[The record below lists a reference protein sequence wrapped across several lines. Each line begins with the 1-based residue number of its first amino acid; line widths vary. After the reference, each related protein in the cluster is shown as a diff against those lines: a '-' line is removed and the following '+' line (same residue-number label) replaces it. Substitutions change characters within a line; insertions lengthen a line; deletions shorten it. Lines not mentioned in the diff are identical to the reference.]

1 MKHRFDQVRQASSH
15 WFFGAFWARCKFL
28 LEMGLMIYYWCG
40 TVHKSHD
47 FFHKSILQTQNTQAK
62 KQQQQQQRQ
71 QQQQGSISV
80 RFPVS

>member
-1 MKHRFDQVRQASSH
+1 
-15 WFFGAFWARCKFL
+15 
-28 LEMGLMIYYWCG
+28 MGLMIYYWCG

-62 KQQQQQQRQ
+62 QQQQQQQQQQPPQQQQQQ